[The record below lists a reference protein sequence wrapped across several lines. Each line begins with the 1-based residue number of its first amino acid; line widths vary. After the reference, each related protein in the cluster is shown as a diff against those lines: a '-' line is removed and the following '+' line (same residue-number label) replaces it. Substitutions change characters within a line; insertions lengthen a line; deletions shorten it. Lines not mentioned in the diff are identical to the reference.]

1 MFLKDEIIYKMK
13 KIKHKF
19 IERKSES
26 VNTIAFRIDYNGN
39 KYGHYW
45 EYEDKC
51 DRYIKMRD
59 LVERKKALINDLIY
73 IENNKQCF

>member
-1 MFLKDEIIYKMK
+1 MK

-19 IERKSES
+19 IERKSEP
-26 VNTIAFRIDYNGN
+26 VNTIAFRIEYNGN
-39 KYGHYW
+39 KYGCYC

-59 LVERKKALINDLIY
+59 LVERKKMLINDLIST
-73 IENNKQCF
+73 ENNKQCF

>member
-1 MFLKDEIIYKMK
+1 MK

-26 VNTIAFRIDYNGN
+26 VNTIAFGIDYNGN

-59 LVERKKALINDLIY
+59 LVERKKALINNFDLY
-73 IENNKQCF
+73 RKQQTMFLG